1 MLELKNISKTYF
13 NSKRKVEAIKN
24 VNLTLEEK
32 GFILISGESGSG
44 KSTLLGLIAGI
55 IEPSAGEI
63 KYKNKVLQ
71 TKKDILD
78 YRVHNIGF
86 IFQEYNLIEDLSI
99 KENFLLVQSIKN
111 LGKDESD
118 VTSILNKVNLQD
130 VENALPSE
138 LSGGQR
144 QRVAIARALFS
155 ESNII
160 LADEPTGAL
169 DEKNA
174 KEILNI
180 LKDISKNKLVIVVS
194 HNLSLTEPYA
204 DRVIKL
210 SRGEI
215 VKDDTRTQSTY
226 VNNDIE
232 VVESKARGIDLK
244 YALKIGLKYFRFKTF
259 KLYLSICILIISFV
273 LLFIV
278 TGVMFFNENEAYS
291 TGIKNENIGYLVID
305 KYEYQNNT
313 YTKEFFTSTEVSIV
327 ESGFNHVQP
336 ILFGDYL
343 NTSIGNSLNDKTFI
357 AEGIAEISEEKA
369 KTYGFNLIGEF
380 PKENEVVI
388 TNEVA
393 NLLSI
398 SVDNFESASIVIDYA
413 SFKVSGII
421 EIQTSKDIKASSID
435 LLNMIIFTN
444 EDYYKA
450 CEEESVV
457 TEILVE
463 SSDFANINEISDTL
477 IKNDSNYVYR
487 FDNIVYNSIL
497 RMRIFVDSIIKIG
510 ACICVIFIV
519 FSLLILMNFVYGS
532 VLENKRDIKVIKMIG
547 GKNMDIFKIFII
559 QPLII
564 TLFSLIFAIAG
575 YYIVNSLLNDFIKI
589 EFSIFI
595 PILSLTIP
603 KIIMII
609 FTILLIVSMTTLIP
623 IMRIRKSK

>member
-1 MLELKNISKTYF
+1 MLELRNISKTYV

-55 IEPSAGEI
+55 IDPSVGEI
-63 KYKNKVLQ
+63 KYKNKILQ

-99 KENFLLVQSIKN
+99 KDNFLLVKSIKN
-111 LGKDESD
+111 LDKDESD

-130 VENALPSE
+130 VENSLPSE

-155 ESNII
+155 DSNII

-194 HNLSLTEPYA
+194 HNLSLAEPYA

-210 SRGEI
+210 SHGEV

-232 VVESKARGIDLK
+232 VAESKLRGLDLK

-291 TGIKNENIGYLVID
+291 AGIKNENIGYLVID

-313 YTKEFFTSTEVSIV
+313 YTKEFFTSAEVSII
-327 ESGFNHVQP
+327 ESGFNHIQP

-343 NTSIGNSLNDKTFI
+343 NTSIENSLNDKTFI

-369 KTYGFNLIGEF
+369 KAYGFNLIGEF

-388 TNEVA
+388 TSEVA

-398 SVDNFESASIVIDYA
+398 SVDNFESTSIIIDYDY
-413 SFKVSGII
+413 FKVSGII
-421 EIQTSKDIKASSID
+421 EIQTSKDIKASSSD
-435 LLNMIIFTN
+435 LLDMIIFTN
-444 EDYYKA
+444 EEYYKA

-463 SSDFANINEISDTL
+463 SSNFANINEISDAL
-477 IKNDSNYVYR
+477 IKNDSNYVYK
-487 FDNIVYNSIL
+487 FDNIVFNSVL

-510 ACICVIFIV
+510 TCICVIFIV
-519 FSLLILMNFVYGS
+519 FSLLLLMNFVYSS

-559 QPLII
+559 QPLFI

-575 YYIVNSLLNDFIKI
+575 YYIVNSLLNDFIKS
-589 EFSIFI
+589 EFSLFI
-595 PILSLTIP
+595 PILSLTAP
-603 KIIMII
+603 KIIIII